1 MVRNEEKTLF
11 RFSKNPHASYDIYR
25 YIVVSFASSPVVPC
39 NWYSAMM
46 DAPTGAVVGPSLD
59 APRRRLQP
67 GDLLVVPL
75 QGQAWPAMIQVRSCA
90 SREVESRFTR
100 ACATQDNGKRVEFFS
115 RKAKLRERGV
125 PEVRAARDAPSHATT
140 Y

>member
-75 QGQAWPAMIQVRSCA
+75 QGQAWPAMIQVGA
-90 SREVESRFTR
+90 
-100 ACATQDNGKRVEFFS
+100 
-115 RKAKLRERGV
+115 
-125 PEVRAARDAPSHATT
+125 VRAARWNHVSRALVQRRTT
-140 Y
+140 GRG